1 MGKEKLGW
9 DRKCWDGTGS
19 AGMGQE
25 KLGWDRKS
33 WDGTGKAG
41 MGQEELEWDRKS
53 WVGTGKAGMGREKRE
68 SVESWKEAGKLEL
81 SCPKSN
87 EILTKTSQ
95 IWGYLNP
102 NILVFLTQSQTLQTA
117 V

>member
-1 MGKEKLGW
+1 
-9 DRKCWDGTGS
+9 
-19 AGMGQE
+19 MGQE

-33 WDGTGKAG
+33 WDETGKAGIRKKKLGLERKGLDETGKAG
-41 MGQEELEWDRKS
+41 MGQ
-53 WVGTGKAGMGREKRE
+53 EKRE